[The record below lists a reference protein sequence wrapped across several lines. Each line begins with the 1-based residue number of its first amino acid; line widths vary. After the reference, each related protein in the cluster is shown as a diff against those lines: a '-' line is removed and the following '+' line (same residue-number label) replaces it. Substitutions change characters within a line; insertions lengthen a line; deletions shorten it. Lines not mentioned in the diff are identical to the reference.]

1 MLWIIIPISRLESLA
16 NVNDR
21 FPEAYMAQID
31 SSQQLH
37 GPRAVRLEPPRDLRV
52 TARTLGTRYGYDVAV
67 ANLSRS
73 GLLLEWRN
81 DKQTLPF
88 VHNTLIEIELMANY
102 KGQPRKINCFG
113 KVVRLLAE
121 NGAALYGVK
130 MIHTDDQEHF
140 EWQNIIANF
149 EMSLPQV

>member
-1 MLWIIIPISRLESLA
+1 MPSMIIPILPYESLA
-16 NVNDR
+16 HVNDR
-21 FPEAYMAQID
+21 FPEAYMTHFD
-31 SSQQLH
+31 SSQQLN
-37 GPRAVRLEPPRDLRV
+37 GPRAVRIEPPRDFKV
-52 TARTLGTRYGYDVAV
+52 SARTLGNRYGYDVAV

-81 DKQTLPF
+81 EKQTLPF
-88 VHNTLIEIELMANY
+88 IHNTLIEIELTATFRGRA
-102 KGQPRKINCFG
+102 KKINCFG

-130 MIHTDDQEHF
+130 MIHTDDHEHI

-149 EMSLPQV
+149 EMSQPQV